1 MYERVSNLLKDD
13 QDLLLEFTNFL
24 PEMGAEHQRV
34 RNESSRPVPPT
45 QIQIS
50 PSSSAIK
57 RESTGSASEIA
68 SPGLSTSGHQVAVR
82 ESPGSSSTPPTQKS
96 SPSSQRPYTPSNAS
110 GGSNPVAGDKRKNSP
125 NDRVVPGMK
134 KRVLSGVTLHD
145 AAKFVTDKELV
156 FFERVKKTLKTEAV
170 YANFL
175 RCLALYNNEIVS
187 RTELANLVSPFIG
200 KSPELLQDLH
210 RILGLESANER
221 QESRYMSSAGSV
233 AAHTPPTQI
242 QIRPESQSAPAI
254 QTPNRPEG
262 DSFNPHAAPNSKLGH
277 PFDIDYSALKR
288 LGSSYREMPAQH
300 QSKIAT
306 KDPLAASVLNDVWV
320 SLPTWSEDSQFS
332 SSKKNQYEGKYGDV

>member
-110 GGSNPVAGDKRKNSP
+110 GAGFQIFQNSP
-125 NDRVVPGMK
+125 G
-134 KRVLSGVTLHD
+134 
-145 AAKFVTDKELV
+145 
-156 FFERVKKTLKTEAV
+156 AV
-170 YANFL
+170 
-175 RCLALYNNEIVS
+175 RCGAGLAFKNAGAVRCGARLDFKNRGAV
-187 RTELANLVSPFIG
+187 RCGA
-200 KSPELLQDLH
+200 PE
-210 RILGLESANER
+210 
-221 QESRYMSSAGSV
+221 
-233 AAHTPPTQI
+233 
-242 QIRPESQSAPAI
+242 
-254 QTPNRPEG
+254 
-262 DSFNPHAAPNSKLGH
+262 K
-277 PFDIDYSALKR
+277 
-288 LGSSYREMPAQH
+288 
-300 QSKIAT
+300 SKIPGAVRCGAHRCA
-306 KDPLAASVLNDVWV
+306 PV
-320 SLPTWSEDSQFS
+320 PQI
-332 SSKKNQYEGKYGDV
+332 